1 LEVWD
6 KLLFGFTVALSPA
19 NFLYCLIGV
28 FIGTIVGVLPGLGV
42 MNAVAIL
49 IPMTFGMNPTTAMIM
64 LAGIY
69 YGAMYGGSTTS
80 ILINTPGEAPAIM
93 TTLDGYQ
100 MALQGRAGP
109 ALGIAAFG
117 SFIAGTFAT
126 IMLMVL
132 AKPLV
137 KVALSFGP
145 TEYFS
150 MLVLA
155 LCTLGGLMGE
165 SVIKG
170 LLMAAFGIFLG
181 TVGIDP
187 VTGAERFTFGI
198 PELMDG
204 IGFLPVAIGLFA
216 IAEVLI
222 TAEMEMM
229 RPVVEKVK
237 GLLPSAKDWMASK
250 GAIARGTIIGFLIGC
265 MPGGG
270 ATLASVVS
278 YLVEKK
284 VSKHPEQFGKG
295 AIEGVAGP
303 ETANNAASG
312 GAMVPLLTLGIPST
326 GVSAVLLGALMLY
339 GVRPGP
345 LLFEKNPDLVWG
357 LIASFYIGNALLL
370 VINLPLIGIWVQ
382 LLKVP
387 FQKLLAFILVIAITG
402 TYATNNSVTEVYI
415 TVIFGVIGYLMKQA
429 DLPAAPVI
437 MGIILGPLIET
448 HFRRALIIS
457 NGDYSTFFHHPLSAI
472 FLCAAIG
479 SILYPV
485 IRWVVKRNH
494 GLKAAKA

>member
-1 LEVWD
+1 LEVLD
-6 KLLFGFTVALSPA
+6 KLLYGFSVALSPA

-28 FIGTIVGVLPGLGV
+28 FIGTFVGVLPGLGV

-49 IPMTFGMNPTTAMIM
+49 IPMTFGMNPTAAMIM

-126 IMLMVL
+126 VMLMVL

-181 TVGIDP
+181 TMGIDP
-187 VTGAERFTFGI
+187 VSGVERFTFGV

-216 IAEVLI
+216 ITEVLL
-222 TAEMEMM
+222 TAEQEMM
-229 RPVVEKVK
+229 RPVVEKIK
-237 GLLPSAKDWMASK
+237 GLLPSVKDWMASK
-250 GAIARGTIIGFLIGC
+250 FAIARGTVIGFLIGC

-284 VSKHPEQFGKG
+284 FSKHPEQFGKG

-303 ETANNAASG
+303 ESANNAASG

-326 GVSAVLLGALMLY
+326 GVSAILLGALMLY
-339 GVRPGP
+339 GLRPGP
-345 LLFEKNPDLVWG
+345 LLFEKSPELVWG
-357 LIASFYIGNALLL
+357 LIASLYIGNILLL
-370 VINLPLIGIWVQ
+370 IINLPLIGIWVQ
-382 LLKVP
+382 MLKIP
-387 FQKLLAFILVIAITG
+387 FSKLLAFILVIAITG

-415 TVIFGVIGYLMKQA
+415 SVIFGVIGYFMKQVN
-429 DLPAAPVI
+429 LPAAPVI
-437 MGIILGPLIET
+437 MGIILGPLLET

-457 NGDYSTFFHHPLSAI
+457 QGSYATFFSHPISAV
-472 FLCAAIG
+472 FLCAAVV
-479 SILYPV
+479 SLLYPL
-485 IRWVVKRNH
+485 IRWAIQKR
-494 GLKAAKA
+494 KK

>member
-1 LEVWD
+1 MEILD
-6 KLLFGFTVALSPA
+6 KLLFGFSVALSPT

-28 FIGTIVGVLPGLGV
+28 FIGTIVGVLPGLGC

-49 IPMTFGMNPTTAMIM
+49 IPMTFGMNPTAAMIM

-126 IMLMVL
+126 VMLMVL

-137 KVALSFGP
+137 RVALSFGP

-165 SVIKG
+165 SVVKG

-187 VTGAERFTFGI
+187 VSGVDRFTFGI

-216 IAEVLI
+216 IAEVLLI
-222 TAEMEMM
+222 AEKEMM

-250 GAIARGTIIGFLIGC
+250 WAIARGTIIGFIIGC

-278 YLVEKK
+278 YLVEKR
-284 VSKHPEQFGKG
+284 VSKYPERFGKG

-303 ETANNAASG
+303 EAANNAASG

-339 GVRPGP
+339 GLRPGP
-345 LLFEKNPDLVWG
+345 LLFEKSPDLVWG
-357 LIASFYIGNALLL
+357 LIASFYIGNVLLL
-370 VINLPLIGIWVQ
+370 VINLPLIGIWIQ
-382 LLKVP
+382 MLKVP
-387 FQKLLAFILVIAITG
+387 FAKLLSFILVIALTG

-415 TVIFGVIGYLMKQA
+415 TVIFGIIGYFMKQI

-437 MGIILGPLIET
+437 MGIILGPMIET
-448 HFRRALIIS
+448 HYRRALIIS
-457 NGDYSTFFHHPLSAI
+457 NGAYSTFFTHPISGV
-472 FLCAAIG
+472 FLCAAIL

-485 IRWVVKRNH
+485 IRWAIKRN
-494 GLKAAKA
+494 KAITPSA

>member
-1 LEVWD
+1 LEVLD
-6 KLLFGFTVALSPA
+6 KLLFGFGVALSPA
-19 NFLYCLIGV
+19 NFMYCLVGV
-28 FIGTIVGVLPGLGV
+28 FIGTIVGVLPGLGC

-49 IPMTFGMNPTTAMIM
+49 IPMTFGMNPTAAMIM

-69 YGAMYGGSTTS
+69 YGAMYGGSTTA

-126 IMLMVL
+126 VMLMVL

-150 MLVLA
+150 MLILA

-181 TVGIDP
+181 TMGIDP
-187 VTGAERFTFGI
+187 VTGVERFTFGK

-216 IAEVLI
+216 IAEVLL
-222 TAEMEMM
+222 TAEVEIM

-237 GLLPSAKDWMASK
+237 GLLPSLKDWLDSK
-250 GAIARGTIIGFLIGC
+250 FAIARGTVIGFLIGC

-278 YLVEKK
+278 YLMEKK
-284 VSKHPEQFGKG
+284 FSKHPEKFGRG

-303 ETANNAASG
+303 ESANNAASG

-339 GVRPGP
+339 GLRPGP

-357 LIASFYIGNALLL
+357 LIASLYIGNLLLL
-370 VINLPLIGIWVQ
+370 VINLPLISIWVRMLKIPFS
-382 LLKVP
+382 LLLP
-387 FQKLLAFILVIAITG
+387 FILIIAITG
-402 TYATNNSVTEVYI
+402 TYATNSSITEVYI
-415 TVIFGVIGYLMKQA
+415 TLIFGVIGYFMKYA
-429 DLPAAPVI
+429 NLPAAPVI
-437 MGIILGPLIET
+437 MGIVLGPMLET
-448 HFRRALIIS
+448 HFRRALILS
-457 NGDYSTFFHHPLSAI
+457 QGSYATFFTHPVSAV
-472 FLCAAIG
+472 FLCLAFV
-479 SILYPV
+479 SVLYPL
-485 IRWVVKRNH
+485 IRWAVRRNR
-494 GLKAAKA
+494 K